1 MVIVATQITSLQQLS
16 DFKRRAWVCNDPSWL
31 IQCGPESVST
41 LTWKFDVNKLQVRND
56 LAKGQVKVVTGCLK
70 GDCKSCTKEVA
81 DLCKLNAAL
90 SLKPCIC

>member
-1 MVIVATQITSLQQLS
+1 MATKITSLQQLS
-16 DFKRRAWVCNDPSWL
+16 DFKRRVWVCTNSTWL
-31 IQCGPESVST
+31 VQCGPESVNA
-41 LTWKFDVNKLQVRND
+41 LTWKFDISKLQVRHD
-56 LAKGQVKVVTGCLK
+56 LATGQVKVVTGCLK